1 MGNQMFQYA
10 FALQVLKR
18 NSDHKIVLNGCFHP
32 FSLGKRPLSM
42 QHFELAEHTHFCP
55 PLKRYGL
62 FLRMILAAFSQMG
75 IRGTFR
81 TFRHIKATLAAHRE
95 QLCDAGLYIWT
106 DIYSLPNIRRHSS
119 GGCLHLFGFY
129 QHPQVIRGI
138 EEPLRKAFTIKT
150 PPSKANQEMLERIR
164 QDNAVCLH
172 VRRGDYTLL
181 SDTPVCDEAYYRKA
195 VQDACAKLDHPVFY
209 VFSTGHEDVEWVRR
223 HYRFDAEMHY
233 VDLDNPD
240 YEELRLMMACKHFI
254 IANSTFSWWAA
265 VLSNAAGAA
274 KQVWA
279 PAEWWRGSGINMA
292 LDEWITLRT
301 DES

>member
-1 MGNQMFQYA
+1 M
-10 FALQVLKR
+10 
-18 NSDHKIVLNGCFHP
+18 
-32 FSLGKRPLSM
+32 
-42 QHFELAEHTHFCP
+42 
-55 PLKRYGL
+55 
-62 FLRMILAAFSQMG
+62 
-75 IRGTFR
+75 
-81 TFRHIKATLAAHRE
+81 
-95 QLCDAGLYIWT
+95 
-106 DIYSLPNIRRHSS
+106 
-119 GGCLHLFGFY
+119 
-129 QHPQVIRGI
+129 
-138 EEPLRKAFTIKT
+138 
-150 PPSKANQEMLERIR
+150 
-164 QDNAVCLH
+164 
-172 VRRGDYTLL
+172 
-181 SDTPVCDEAYYRKA
+181 
-195 VQDACAKLDHPVFY
+195 
-209 VFSTGHEDVEWVRR
+209 EWVRS